1 MKEYELKYWKLKIS
15 SKSEQMKQSKE
26 NRVRKKSHRYVWRTL
41 CFSSAGRPIARID
54 ETIKEPQSITISN
67 PRFAR
72 NVPTVNP
79 PSVAVEV
86 YSQNFMDRQPKHHI
100 SELQFEK
107 IPTIASFQCW
117 RTSFKTEVCSGSNYP
132 SEAMRWIEEV
142 EMATSADDLKTSQS
156 IFGHQFPNFEMLD
169 VKIASSL
176 KKIIQNSNFQKRV
189 FVLEPKKR

>member
-1 MKEYELKYWKLKIS
+1 
-15 SKSEQMKQSKE
+15 
-26 NRVRKKSHRYVWRTL
+26 
-41 CFSSAGRPIARID
+41 
-54 ETIKEPQSITISN
+54 
-67 PRFAR
+67 
-72 NVPTVNP
+72 
-79 PSVAVEV
+79 
-86 YSQNFMDRQPKHHI
+86 MDRQPKHHI

-176 KKIIQNSNFQKRV
+176 KKIVQNSNFQKRV
-189 FVLEPKKR
+189 FVLEPKKKMTDSVRGRQIAFMICEIFRATGTHASSA